1 MTDELGPASDR
12 SAEPVQTVRSR
23 AEALLSDRAL
33 RLALITFVVVR
44 LFLVLWA
51 TLVLAIR
58 PIPAEPDE
66 LLRPYLGEPILSQG
80 AAGLLLGPWQ
90 RFDTQH
96 YLRIAREGY
105 ADPADSVFPPLYPG
119 AIRGLD
125 WLLGPFIPESGR
137 SLLGGIIL
145 SNLAFLGVLVLMA
158 KLAEEELDV
167 ASAQRTVVYMALFP
181 TAFFLLAAYTESNFL
196 LFAISSI
203 WLARR
208 QRFWPAGVV
217 ALLASLTRLT
227 GWVLAVP
234 LAYELWQRRKSLFPI
249 SRQDITALAILLP
262 LLGTVGFI
270 VLREFL
276 GLPSL
281 NHVYQQYWYQRT
293 GIPGTDLIRVIGLM
307 IEGQAS
313 IAQYFDFFCTFL
325 LLATTILAFK
335 KLGTTYG
342 LYSAALL
349 LFMLLPSSD
358 LKPLYSF
365 SRYALVF
372 FPSFMVLGQAGK
384 NPWLH
389 RLILY
394 PSFGL
399 FLFFSGQ
406 FFMWGWV
413 A

>member
-1 MTDELGPASDR
+1 M
-12 SAEPVQTVRSR
+12 
-23 AEALLSDRAL
+23 EAIRSDRAV

-51 TLVLAIR
+51 TLILAIR
-58 PIPAEPDE
+58 PIPTEPDE
-66 LLRPYLGEPILSQG
+66 FLRPYLGEPILSQG

-105 ADPADSVFPPLYPG
+105 ADPGDSVFPPLYPV
-119 AIRGLD
+119 AIRGMD
-125 WLLGPFIPESGR
+125 WLLTPFVPESGR
-137 SLLGGIIL
+137 SLLGGILL

-158 KLAEEELDV
+158 KVTEKELGA
-167 ASAQRTVVYMALFP
+167 ASARRAVVYMALFP
-181 TAFFLLAAYTESNFL
+181 TAFFLLAAYTESVFL
-196 LFAISSI
+196 LFAISSV
-203 WLARR
+203 WLARKR
-208 QRFWPAGVV
+208 RFWAAGAA

-227 GWVLAVP
+227 GWALVVP
-234 LAYELWQRRKSLFPI
+234 LAYELWRKRRSVLPI
-249 SRQDITALAILLP
+249 SRQDLLALAILMP
-262 LLGTVGFI
+262 VLGTIGFLA
-270 VLREFL
+270 LREFL

-281 NHVYQQYWYQRT
+281 GSVYQQYWYQVT
-293 GIPGTDLIRVIGLM
+293 GFPGTDLIRAVRLM
-307 IEGQAS
+307 IEGRAS
-313 IAQYFDFFCTFL
+313 IALYFDFFCTFL
-325 LLATTILAFK
+325 LFATTILAFK
-335 KLGTTYG
+335 RLAPTYG
-342 LYSAALL
+342 LYSAVLL
-349 LFMLLPSSD
+349 LFMLLPTSE

-365 SRYALVF
+365 SRYALAF
-372 FPSFMVLGQAGK
+372 FPSFMVLGQIGR